1 MPLRHTPVHL
11 GYSPH
16 ELASSPYA
24 AFYRPELAPLSPAV
38 QQALLT
44 GPLAPAWMPDLSE
57 VPALLHP
64 GTQPVETGYT
74 VHPDG
79 SGQVHVLTPMPE
91 VTPAMWR
98 WWFAWHGHDPLRYK
112 LWHPQAHL
120 HVAWA
125 DGQGDLGRYEGR
137 VSRVVEYVGAQR
149 LRLTIAFVPPRT
161 VGIDEARLA
170 AQGEVAICARCGFD
184 HTPLD
189 TGWVVHHVRPTAQ
202 GCEMRSRFWAGGRH
216 VHVRGLPLGRLGE
229 AITQRAARL
238 VQPIR
243 PQQAADLLVHCAQE
257 MAHLAAILPALHAR
271 FGTPEAAPRAPRPA
285 QPRQGFG

>member
-1 MPLRHTPVHL
+1 MPRTASLYP
-11 GYSPH
+11 GYSPAD
-16 ELASSPYA
+16 LAASPLA
-24 AFYRPELAPLSPAV
+24 AYFKPHLAPLAPPV
-38 QQALLT
+38 QQALLA
-44 GPLAPAWMPDLSE
+44 GPVAPAVMPPRTEVAALLAPGYQAI
-57 VPALLHP
+57 
-64 GTQPVETGYT
+64 ETGYT

-79 SGQVHVLTPMPE
+79 SGQVHVLTPMPGVAPE
-91 VTPAMWR
+91 MWA

-125 DGQGDLGRYEGR
+125 DGGGDTGRYVGR
-137 VSRVVEYVGAQR
+137 TSRVIEYVGAQR
-149 LRLTIAFVPPRT
+149 LHLTISFVPPRT
-161 VGIDEARLA
+161 LGIDEARLA
-170 AQGEVAICARCGFD
+170 AQGEVAICARAGFD

-216 VHVRGLPLGRLGE
+216 VHLRGLTLGRIGE
-229 AITQRAARL
+229 AVTQRMARL

-257 MAHLAAILPALHAR
+257 MAHLATILPALHER
-271 FGTPEAAPRAPRPA
+271 FGATGTPQPAASA
-285 QPRQGFG
+285 QLRQGLG